1 MGALFDAAGVVVG
14 VGVALGEQ
22 AGEGF
27 GAHVYFDEPVVVPGA
42 VLVGAGEV
50 GSQVGADESGVATD
64 SGEVSPAG
72 GFGLNG
78 NGDVPFVGF
87 TQCQVAV
94 RCGEGVVQEPFGWF
108 VGAPGAAFVGEQDAG
123 SCWCQLP
130 DRGLRACSD
139 SSNAAREGADE
150 SVSFQPV
157 QDSSGGA
164 SGGFWAGVSGET
176 ERLEMSS
183 GEVAVSPD
191 LREHVVVTVRQGSCE
206 APPLTGTD
214 PPGWFPGRG

>member
-1 MGALFDAAGVVVG
+1 MGFK
-14 VGVALGEQ
+14 Q
-22 AGEGF
+22 I
-27 GAHVYFDEPVVVPGA
+27 
-42 VLVGAGEV
+42 
-50 GSQVGADESGVATD
+50 
-64 SGEVSPAG
+64 
-72 GFGLNG
+72 
-78 NGDVPFVGF
+78 
-87 TQCQVAV
+87 QVAV
-94 RCGEGVVQEPFGWF
+94 RCGEGVVQSSFCWF

-123 SCWCQLP
+123 SSWWQLP

>member
-1 MGALFDAAGVVVG
+1 MGALFEAAGVVVG
-14 VGVALGEQ
+14 VGVALGQQ

-50 GSQVGADESGVATD
+50 GGQVWADESGLATD

-72 GFGLNG
+72 GFGLDG
-78 NGDVPFVGF
+78 HGDVLFVGF

-108 VGAPGAAFVGEQDAG
+108 VGAPGAAIVGEQDAG
-123 SCWCQLP
+123 SCRCQLP
-130 DRGLRACSD
+130 DLGLRACSD
-139 SSNAAREGADE
+139 SSNAPCEGADE

-164 SGGFWAGVSGET
+164 SGGFWAGVPSET

-183 GEVAVSPD
+183 GEVAMLPD
-191 LREHVVVTVRQGSCE
+191 LREHVVVTVRQGSRE
-206 APPLTGTD
+206 AESLTGTD